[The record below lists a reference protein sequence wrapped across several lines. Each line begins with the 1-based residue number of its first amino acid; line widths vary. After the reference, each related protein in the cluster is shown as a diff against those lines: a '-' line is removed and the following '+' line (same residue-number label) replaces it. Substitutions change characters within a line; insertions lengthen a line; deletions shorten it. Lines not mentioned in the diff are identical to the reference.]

1 MLMPTTALAGCG
13 TRCATTSKRFPLLL
27 YDYSYVYML
36 TDESRDHKNQLHRKH
51 RGIMQWRVAREADY
65 LGSKLSKLGNVSR
78 IFHHGEKETGIETE
92 V

>member
-1 MLMPTTALAGCG
+1 
-13 TRCATTSKRFPLLL
+13 
-27 YDYSYVYML
+27 ML